1 MKDAQAK
8 KPARSIALAA
18 KVVHAALSAL
28 RDGGGEMPVRAVLQE
43 VEKRVK
49 LDEWERERYAKTGYV
64 RWESILHFFTIDCI
78 KAGFLIKRQGVWF
91 VTPEGE
97 KALKL
102 GPEGLLEAARLA
114 YRSWKKNQPK
124 PDDVEEAVDEGAEGP
139 QLTFEQ
145 IEQLADDGLRARI
158 NSLNPYEFQDVVAA
172 LLRGM
177 GYYTPFTAPRGKD
190 GGIDVEAYRD
200 PLGTQSP
207 RIKVQ
212 VKHRPASPIGVQDVR
227 QLMGLLQKEGDV
239 GIFVSS
245 GGFSQDAKLAA
256 RGSHAHVELMDLQ
269 RFISLWKEY
278 YARLTE
284 TDKVLLP
291 LRPVY
296 FLAPEEE

>member
-1 MKDAQAK
+1 M
-8 KPARSIALAA
+8 
-18 KVVHAALSAL
+18 
-28 RDGGGEMPVRAVLQE
+28 
-43 VEKRVK
+43 
-49 LDEWERERYAKTGYV
+49 
-64 RWESILHFFTIDCI
+64 
-78 KAGFLIKRQGVWF
+78 
-91 VTPEGE
+91 
-97 KALKL
+97 
-102 GPEGLLEAARLA
+102 
-114 YRSWKKNQPK
+114 
-124 PDDVEEAVDEGAEGP
+124 
-139 QLTFEQ
+139 TFEQ

-245 GGFSQDAKLAA
+245 GGFS
-256 RGSHAHVELMDLQ
+256 
-269 RFISLWKEY
+269 
-278 YARLTE
+278 
-284 TDKVLLP
+284 
-291 LRPVY
+291 
-296 FLAPEEE
+296 